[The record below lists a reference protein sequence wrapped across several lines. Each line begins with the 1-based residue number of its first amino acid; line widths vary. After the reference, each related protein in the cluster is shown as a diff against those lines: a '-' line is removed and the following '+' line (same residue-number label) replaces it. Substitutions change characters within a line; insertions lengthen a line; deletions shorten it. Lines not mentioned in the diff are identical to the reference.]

1 MFHTQISNFF
11 SDDVMHTSDEEKDL
25 GEEIVFQIIRN
36 QSAILREKFP
46 NTPIFPAL
54 GNHDMFPDAQFP
66 VGEDFASNPVM
77 SMVAESWCDLF
88 LGESEC
94 EEFSN
99 GNQTNGFPGNSSE

>member
-1 MFHTQISNFF
+1 
-11 SDDVMHTSDEEKDL
+11 MHTSDEEKDL